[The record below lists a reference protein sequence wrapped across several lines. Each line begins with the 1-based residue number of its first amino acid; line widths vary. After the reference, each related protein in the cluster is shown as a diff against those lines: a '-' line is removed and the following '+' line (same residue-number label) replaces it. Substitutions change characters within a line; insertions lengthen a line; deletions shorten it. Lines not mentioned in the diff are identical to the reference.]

1 MVERRKQPTTASQYC
16 VRGTDSL
23 LYQREHSATRWD
35 GALGRRHPFRLGTR
49 SESGMFSCPYDPR
62 CGRLGTWPSP
72 AIVPVTPSIGLAL
85 SAPDTLTQHD
95 DRWTFRGRRHRP
107 AHGHDLQA
115 VYGTIAIAAA

>member
-1 MVERRKQPTTASQYC
+1 MFFRKKFAGLWAASISARYTIRKWD
-16 VRGTDSL
+16 VLVSL
-23 LYQREHSATRWD
+23 RPPLRPP
-35 GALGRRHPFRLGTR
+35 RHV
-49 SESGMFSCPYDPR
+49 
-62 CGRLGTWPSP
+62 GTWPSS

>member
-1 MVERRKQPTTASQYC
+1 MLS
-16 VRGTDSL
+16 
-23 LYQREHSATRWD
+23 W
-35 GALGRRHPFRLGTR
+35 RHPFRLVTR

>member
-1 MVERRKQPTTASQYC
+1 MTAYDRSGPDRSEPPVVTGREVPKTT
-16 VRGTDSL
+16 VV
-23 LYQREHSATRWD
+23 
-35 GALGRRHPFRLGTR
+35 TR